1 MEILLAQYSQK
12 VWHAQN
18 RESLTKVDSGL
29 AFGYIRVKYRSNVS
43 LVLLD
48 ELTYLANLL
57 KAADIKTQ
65 MCDCSSTKMSVEC
78 NGRSYRITLDAVMDS
93 LKLLD
98 VKMSTEVVSLT
109 PEQAFF
115 RITGK
120 NV

>member
-1 MEILLAQYSQK
+1 M
-12 VWHAQN
+12 
-18 RESLTKVDSGL
+18 
-29 AFGYIRVKYRSNVS
+29 
-43 LVLLD
+43 VLLD
-48 ELTYLANLL
+48 ELTYLSNLL

-98 VKMSTEVVSLT
+98 VKMSTEVDSLT

-120 NV
+120 NI

>member
-1 MEILLAQYSQK
+1 M
-12 VWHAQN
+12 
-18 RESLTKVDSGL
+18 
-29 AFGYIRVKYRSNVS
+29 
-43 LVLLD
+43 VLLD
-48 ELTYLANLL
+48 ELTYLGNLL

-78 NGRSYRITLDAVMDS
+78 NGRSY

>member
-1 MEILLAQYSQK
+1 M
-12 VWHAQN
+12 
-18 RESLTKVDSGL
+18 
-29 AFGYIRVKYRSNVS
+29 
-43 LVLLD
+43 VLLD
-48 ELTYLANLL
+48 ELTYLGNLL
-57 KAADIKTQ
+57 KAAGIKTL
-65 MCDCSSTKMSVEC
+65 MSDGSSTKMSVEC

-98 VKMSTEVVSLT
+98 VKMSTKVVSLT

>member
-1 MEILLAQYSQK
+1 M
-12 VWHAQN
+12 
-18 RESLTKVDSGL
+18 
-29 AFGYIRVKYRSNVS
+29 
-43 LVLLD
+43 VLLD

-78 NGRSYRITLDAVMDS
+78 DGRSYLITLDPIMDS
-93 LKLLD
+93 LKFLD
-98 VKMSTEVVSLT
+98 EKASVEVDSLT

-120 NV
+120 NI

>member
-1 MEILLAQYSQK
+1 M
-12 VWHAQN
+12 
-18 RESLTKVDSGL
+18 
-29 AFGYIRVKYRSNVS
+29 
-43 LVLLD
+43 VLLD
-48 ELTYLANLL
+48 ELTYLGNLL

-78 NGRSYRITLDAVMDS
+78 DGHSYLITLDPIMDS
-93 LKLLD
+93 LKFLD
-98 VKMSTEVVSLT
+98 VKATVEVDSLT

>member
-1 MEILLAQYSQK
+1 M
-12 VWHAQN
+12 
-18 RESLTKVDSGL
+18 
-29 AFGYIRVKYRSNVS
+29 
-43 LVLLD
+43 VLLD

-78 NGRSYRITLDAVMDS
+78 NGRSYLITLDPIMDS
-93 LKLLD
+93 LKFLD
-98 VKMSTEVVSLT
+98 VKASVEVDSLT

-120 NV
+120 NI

>member
-1 MEILLAQYSQK
+1 M
-12 VWHAQN
+12 
-18 RESLTKVDSGL
+18 
-29 AFGYIRVKYRSNVS
+29 
-43 LVLLD
+43 VLLD

-78 NGRSYRITLDAVMDS
+78 SGRSYLITLDPIMDS
-93 LKLLD
+93 LKFLD
-98 VKMSTEVVSLT
+98 VKASVEVDSLT

-120 NV
+120 NI

>member
-1 MEILLAQYSQK
+1 M
-12 VWHAQN
+12 
-18 RESLTKVDSGL
+18 
-29 AFGYIRVKYRSNVS
+29 
-43 LVLLD
+43 VLLD

-78 NGRSYRITLDAVMDS
+78 NGRSYLITLDPIIDS
-93 LKLLD
+93 LKFLD
-98 VKMSTEVVSLT
+98 VKASVEVDSLT

-120 NV
+120 NI

>member
-1 MEILLAQYSQK
+1 M
-12 VWHAQN
+12 
-18 RESLTKVDSGL
+18 
-29 AFGYIRVKYRSNVS
+29 
-43 LVLLD
+43 VLLD

-78 NGRSYRITLDAVMDS
+78 DGRSYLIMLDLIMDS
-93 LKLLD
+93 LKFLD
-98 VKMSTEVVSLT
+98 VKASVEVDSLT

-120 NV
+120 NI

>member
-1 MEILLAQYSQK
+1 M
-12 VWHAQN
+12 
-18 RESLTKVDSGL
+18 
-29 AFGYIRVKYRSNVS
+29 
-43 LVLLD
+43 VLLD

-78 NGRSYRITLDAVMDS
+78 DGRSYLITLDPIMDS
-93 LKLLD
+93 LKFLD
-98 VKMSTEVVSLT
+98 VKASVDVDSLT